1 MSHRRH
7 KASHCRLC
15 APLRR
20 PGQVK
25 VRRALVAGLARQT
38 RANGENG
45 GDA

>member
-1 MSHRRH
+1 MSQCKH
-7 KASHCRLC
+7 KASNCRLC

-20 PGQVK
+20 PGRVK

-38 RANGENG
+38 RTNGENG